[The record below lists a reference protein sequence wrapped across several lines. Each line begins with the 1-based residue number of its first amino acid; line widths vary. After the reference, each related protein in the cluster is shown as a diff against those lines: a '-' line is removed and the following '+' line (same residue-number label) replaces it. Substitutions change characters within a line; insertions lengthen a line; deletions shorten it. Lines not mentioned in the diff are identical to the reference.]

1 MATLVTGI
9 SGGLAQRVAQLLMN
23 DGEHVVGVDYRSVDG
38 IAEQMPGLSTY
49 RASYVKTAIEDVFR
63 RHEISAIL
71 HLGRVG
77 NLSEDKEKRFELNV
91 IGSQKLMN
99 LAIQH
104 GATKLVVLSTF
115 HIYGAH
121 PRNHVPISEDDPLRA
136 GPDFPEIAD
145 AIQLDN
151 MATTWIY
158 KHPAVRTI
166 VLRPTNVIGPHIH
179 NTMSKFLR
187 RRRIPTPTGYN
198 PMSQFIHEEDLA
210 SAIVASRRRDT
221 RGVYNLGGPAVLPW
235 RKAIEIAGGKPLP
248 FPSTLLRAYVRNFS
262 PFPEYLVNFF
272 KYPCVISDAR
282 FRSELDWSPSI
293 GIEETIRSTVRG
305 AGQAAR

>member
-1 MATLVTGI
+1 MATLITGI
-9 SGGLAQRVAQLLMN
+9 TGGLAQRVAELLLA
-23 DGEHVVGVDYRSVDG
+23 DGEHVVGVDYRNVDG
-38 IAEQMPGLSTY
+38 ISDRYPGLSTY
-49 RASYVKTAIEDVFR
+49 RAHYVKTAIEDVFR
-63 RHEISAIL
+63 RHEIRALL

-91 IGSQKLMN
+91 LGSQKLMK

-104 GATKLVVLSTF
+104 GVDKLVVLSTF

-158 KHPAVRTI
+158 KHPQVRTV

-187 RRRIPTPTGYN
+187 LRRIPTPAGYN
-198 PMSQFIHEEDLA
+198 PMSQFIHEDDLA
-210 SAIVASRRRDT
+210 RAIITARRRDGA
-221 RGVYNLGGPAVLPW
+221 GVYNVAGPTVLPW
-235 RKAIEIAGGKPLP
+235 RTAIELAGARSIPI
-248 FPSTLLRAYVRNFS
+248 PSTLLRAYVRRFS

-272 KYPCVISDAR
+272 KYPCVITDAR
-282 FRSELDWSPSI
+282 FREDFGWQSEVDI
-293 GIEETIRSTVRG
+293 RETIGSTVR
-305 AGQAAR
+305 

>member
-9 SGGLAQRVAQLLMN
+9 TGGLAQRVAQTLMN
-23 DGEHVVGVDYRSVDG
+23 DGEHVVGVDYRRVDG

-63 RHEISAIL
+63 KHDITAIL

-91 IGSQKLMN
+91 IGSQKLMK

-104 GATKLVVLSTF
+104 GVTKLVVLSTF

-121 PRNHVPISEDDPLRA
+121 PRNHVPISEEDPLRA

-158 KHPAVRTI
+158 KHPGVRTI
-166 VLRPTNVIGPHIH
+166 VLRPTNVIGPNIH

-187 RRRIPTPTGYN
+187 LRRIPTPTGYN
-198 PMSQFIHEEDLA
+198 PMSQFVHEEDLA
-210 SAIVASRRRDT
+210 SAIVTSRRRDVA
-221 RGVYNLGGPAVLPW
+221 GVYNIAGPAVLPW
-235 RKAIEIAGGKPLP
+235 RKAIEIAGARALP
-248 FPSTLLRAYVRNFS
+248 FPSTLLKAYVRSFS

-282 FRSELDWSPSI
+282 FRAELDWDPKVDI
-293 GIEETIRSTVRG
+293 RETILSTVRRG
-305 AGQAAR
+305 SA

>member
-1 MATLVTGI
+1 MATLITGI
-9 SGGLAQRVAQLLMN
+9 TGGLSQRVAQMLMQ
-23 DGEHVVGVDYRSVDG
+23 DGEHVVGVDYRNVDG
-38 IAEQMPGLSTY
+38 IADRFPGLSVY

-63 RHEISAIL
+63 KHEVRALL

-91 IGSQKLMN
+91 IGSQKLMK
-99 LAIQH
+99 LCIQH
-104 GATKLVVLSTF
+104 GVEKLVVLSTF

-121 PRNHVPISEDDPLRA
+121 PRNHVPISEEDPLRA

-158 KHPAVRTI
+158 KHPAVRTV
-166 VLRPTNVIGPHIH
+166 VLRPTNVIGPNIH

-187 RRRIPTPTGYN
+187 LRRIPTPTGYN
-198 PMSQFIHEEDLA
+198 PMSQFVHEDDLA
-210 SAIVASRRRDT
+210 SAIITARRRDAA
-221 RGVYNLGGPAVLPW
+221 GVYNIAGSGVLPW
-235 RKAIEIAGGKPLP
+235 RKAIEIAGARPIP
-248 FPSTLLRAYVRNFS
+248 FPSTLLKAYVRRFS

-272 KYPCVISDAR
+272 KYACVITDAR
-282 FRSELDWSPSI
+282 FRAELDWEPRVDIS
-293 GIEETIRSTVRG
+293 ETIRSTVN
-305 AGQAAR
+305 AARRAA